1 MLPSLGWIMA
11 AGLAIGLF
19 AGFVMHRADFCL
31 AAAFRDVFLFHDA
44 SKLRSVAVLVV
55 ASALLFETAR
65 RLGLL
70 AFYPFPLLGPPS
82 LVNFAGGALFGL
94 GMVLAGGCVVGTLYK
109 MGAGS
114 LASVAAF
121 GGLLA
126 GSALYA
132 AIHPAW
138 ASLAGAATF
147 FRGRATVPQFLRID
161 PAAVVAAAAIPAGWL
176 LFRQRAA
183 AKRRGP
189 AGPRGYIGPWT
200 AAVLL
205 AVAGAASY
213 VAVGM
218 PLGITTSYAKL
229 AAYVDSALLGGA
241 MSRAAYFRTVPLDV
255 VNPVTGL
262 GLRGGPGPVF
272 DAIAAVQAPVI
283 AGIVLGGA
291 ASALSLREFG
301 LRWRIPPAQLLA
313 AFAGGAIMG
322 LASRMAPGCNVWHLM
337 GGLPVFA
344 FQSILFVSGL
354 FPGAWL
360 GSRALVKI
368 VA

>member
-1 MLPSLGWIMA
+1 MLPSVGWIMA

-31 AAAFRDVFLFHDA
+31 AGAFRDIFLFRNSSMLRAVFL
-44 SKLRSVAVLVV
+44 LVA
-55 ASALLFETAR
+55 ASAIFFEAAR

-82 LVNFAGGALFGL
+82 LSNVAGGALFGL

-109 MGAGS
+109 MGSGS
-114 LASVAAF
+114 VGSAVAF
-121 GGLLA
+121 GGLVA

-138 ASLAGAATF
+138 ASFAGAVTF
-147 FRGRATVPQFLRID
+147 FRDRHTLPRLLGVD
-161 PAAVVAAAAIPAGWL
+161 PAVVAAAAAVPAGL
-176 LFRQRAA
+176 LLLKSRREG
-183 AKRRGP
+183 KRGRP
-189 AGPRGYIGPWT
+189 AGPRGYLEPWT

-205 AVAGAASY
+205 AAAGLASY
-213 VAVGM
+213 VATGF
-218 PLGITTSYAKL
+218 PLGITTTYAKM
-229 AAYVDSALLGGA
+229 AAYADSAIFGGTL
-241 MSRAAYFRTVPLDV
+241 SQAAYFRTVPLDV
-255 VNPVTGL
+255 VNPATGVA
-262 GLRGGPGPVF
+262 LRGGPGPVF
-272 DAIAAVQAPVI
+272 DAIAALQLPVI
-283 AGIVLGGA
+283 AGVVLGGA
-291 ASALSLREFG
+291 VSALSLGEFG
-301 LRWRIPPAQLLA
+301 PRWNVPPVQLAA
-313 AFAGGAIMG
+313 AFAGGALMG

-344 FQSILFVSGL
+344 FQSLLFVAGL

-368 VA
+368 VS

>member
-11 AGLAIGLF
+11 AGLAVGLF

-31 AAAFRDVFLFHDA
+31 AGAFRDVFLFRDG
-44 SKLRSVAVLVV
+44 SRLRALFVLVV
-55 ASALLFETAR
+55 ASAILFEFAR

-82 LVNFAGGALFGL
+82 LTNVAGGALFGV

-126 GSALYA
+126 GSGLYA

-138 ASLAGAATF
+138 APLAGAATF
-147 FRGRATVPQFLRID
+147 FRGRATVPRLLGVD
-161 PAAVVAAAAIPAGWL
+161 PGALVAAATILAGL
-176 LFRQRAA
+176 LLVRWRAGETRG
-183 AKRRGP
+183 RR

-205 AVAGAASY
+205 AVAGSASY
-213 VAVGM
+213 VAVGI
-218 PLGITTSYAKL
+218 PLGITTSYAKI
-229 AAYVDSALLGGA
+229 AAYADAALFGGTL
-241 MSRAAYFRTVPLDV
+241 SHAAYFRTVPLDV
-255 VNPVTGL
+255 VNPATGVA
-262 GLRGGPGPVF
+262 LRGGPGPVF
-272 DAIAAVQAPVI
+272 DGIAALQVPVI

-291 ASALSLREFG
+291 ASALSLREFAV
-301 LRWRIPPAQLLA
+301 RWRIPPVQLLA
-313 AFAGGAIMG
+313 AFAGGALMG
-322 LASRMAPGCNVWHLM
+322 LASRMAPGCNVWHIM

-360 GSRALVKI
+360 GSRAIVKI
-368 VA
+368 VS